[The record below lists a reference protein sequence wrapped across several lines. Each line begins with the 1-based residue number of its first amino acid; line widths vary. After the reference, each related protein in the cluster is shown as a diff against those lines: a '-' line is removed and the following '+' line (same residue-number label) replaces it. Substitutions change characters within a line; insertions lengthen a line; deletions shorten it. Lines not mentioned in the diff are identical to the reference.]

1 MQPVRTKMHRQPRAT
16 TRSWSGRCDAIVI
29 VVASS
34 ARAAHIRTL
43 PRGGGA
49 AATAFTGGGPA
60 SISFSSAA
68 VGGGSSRRA
77 ATIMYAAPAAA
88 LISPTL
94 EMSNMFITNDG
105 SWLRAAPAAT
115 MLVDEPMR
123 ESVPPSIVANE
134 SGMSSEGAGTLSE
147 RAQSRTI
154 GIIIAHTGVL
164 FMKAEITIVGTSIRS
179 SAAPYPDGR
188 PSRSFAM
195 SSRPPVHCT
204 PFATAHITPTETTPS
219 DLKPFSA
226 SFSVITP
233 VATSTTTVSRSTWSG
248 ETSKAICTS
257 ATMTATAVIAADFGS
272 FGSAGATSASAP
284 PVASSIFCVLPSISG
299 ADVGF
304 SATRCGCDAKFV
316 RSCGRTWA
324 AGRSAATTATA
335 KRRTRASMLPTSE
348 INSGFTSLLAFFQVQ
363 QGCDARAV
371 GGRSPPHR
379 RALAHCAMPPAALHP
394 VHGRDCQ
401 TDGGTTKIG
410 CAASCHRSSCLSCR
424 CASCDF
430 CTHLPAAP
438 PPPGLPPRLPPPLPP
453 NPPTPLLPH

>member
-1 MQPVRTKMHRQPRAT
+1 
-16 TRSWSGRCDAIVI
+16 
-29 VVASS
+29 
-34 ARAAHIRTL
+34 
-43 PRGGGA
+43 
-49 AATAFTGGGPA
+49 
-60 SISFSSAA
+60 
-68 VGGGSSRRA
+68 
-77 ATIMYAAPAAA
+77 
-88 LISPTL
+88 
-94 EMSNMFITNDG
+94 
-105 SWLRAAPAAT
+105 
-115 MLVDEPMR
+115 
-123 ESVPPSIVANE
+123 
-134 SGMSSEGAGTLSE
+134 
-147 RAQSRTI
+147 
-154 GIIIAHTGVL
+154 
-164 FMKAEITIVGTSIRS
+164 
-179 SAAPYPDGR
+179 
-188 PSRSFAM
+188 M

-233 VATSTTTVSRSTWSG
+233 VATSTRPSR
-248 ETSKAICTS
+248 EQ
-257 ATMTATAVIAADFGS
+257 FGRDVEGHLHERDDDRHRRDRRR
-272 FGSAGATSASAP
+272 FGQFWQRRRDEASAP
-284 PVASSIFCVLPSISG
+284 PVASSIFRVLPSSSG
-299 ADVGF
+299 ADGVGF
-304 SATRCGCDAKFV
+304 AATRFGWDAKFV

-424 CASCDF
+424 CASLRF
-430 CTHLPAAP
+430 LPHFQQRPPAPDETTRASDAP
-438 PPPGLPPRLPPPLPP
+438 PPSRTKCHARPRARCTYLGYGRRDASCRRDLCASSHPRLIADLS
-453 NPPTPLLPH
+453 TYTSSSRHTS